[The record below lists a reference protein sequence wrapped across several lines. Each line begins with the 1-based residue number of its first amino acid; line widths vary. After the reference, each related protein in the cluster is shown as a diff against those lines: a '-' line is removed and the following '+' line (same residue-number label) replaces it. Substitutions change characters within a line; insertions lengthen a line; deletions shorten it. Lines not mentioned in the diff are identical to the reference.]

1 MFPSATCNRALRLLR
16 GPPELGRAAPRGV
29 PSDRG
34 TAALPLAPVREPGA
48 PGSTSRACSQG
59 HEPSAVHGRP
69 EPFSRRHRSCVL
81 TEAVPKAACAGPRA
95 PCSALRGC
103 PHLPPRAT
111 SPALLLASSR
121 VKLLHLTGEIRLP
134 HYEIIVLTVFNLLQS
149 FPGAVTTYR
158 K

>member
-1 MFPSATCNRALRLLR
+1 MRC
-16 GPPELGRAAPRGV
+16 GCCAAPRGLAGLHLAV
-29 PSDRG
+29 CSERS
-34 TAALPLAPVREPGA
+34 TTALPLAPVCEPGS
-48 PGSTSRACSQG
+48 PGSTSRTCSQG

-69 EPFSRRHRSCVL
+69 EPFSRQHRSCAL
-81 TEAVPKAACAGPRA
+81 TEAIPKAASVLC
-95 PCSALRGC
+95 GC
-103 PHLPPRAT
+103 PHLPPWAT

-134 HYEIIVLTVFNLLQS
+134 HYEITVLTVFNLLQG